1 MRSTWRAWL
10 GLRAWLWLCC
20 IAGELASSVGRPA
33 TAIQGRAELAVE
45 EVGMERGVA
54 RSAVVRRRVR
64 ALERRWRA
72 GWPAEGF

>member
-1 MRSTWRAWL
+1 MPWTWRELL

-20 IAGELASSVGRPA
+20 IAGELASSVRRLA
-33 TAIQGRAELAVE
+33 VAIQGRADLAME
-45 EVGMERGVA
+45 EVAMVRGVA